1 MCVRLI
7 LSLAMMLTGVVPAL
21 AQVTCTEPAPPPPID
36 GAQASADQLRGAMAQ
51 AHDFMA
57 QSEAFQACLT
67 QSDDPDART
76 KVAASQKAEET
87 VGRSVSSAVDT
98 YKRAHAN

>member
-1 MCVRLI
+1 MRVI
-7 LSLAMMLTGVVPAL
+7 LSLAVLMAGAVPAL
-21 AQVTCTEPAPPPPID
+21 AQAPCTEPAAPPAID
-36 GAQASADQLRGAMAQ
+36 GAQAGADQLRAAMAQ

-67 QSDDPDART
+67 QSADPDAKARI
-76 KVAASQKAEET
+76 AASQKAEES
-87 VGRSVSSAVDT
+87 VGRSVSSAVDI